1 MKHLEIFTSKT
12 KYEYFLALQ
21 FIGSNTV
28 ELMPFPIE
36 KIRDEAFE
44 LMAKEG
50 QKDFMDERQISVILK
65 LNRNVEQTVAQVKEE
80 K

>member
-21 FIGSNTV
+21 FVGSTV
-28 ELMPFPIE
+28 DLMPFPTE
-36 KIRDEAFE
+36 KTRDEAFE

-65 LNRNVEQTVAQVKEE
+65 LNRNSEQPVAQVKEE